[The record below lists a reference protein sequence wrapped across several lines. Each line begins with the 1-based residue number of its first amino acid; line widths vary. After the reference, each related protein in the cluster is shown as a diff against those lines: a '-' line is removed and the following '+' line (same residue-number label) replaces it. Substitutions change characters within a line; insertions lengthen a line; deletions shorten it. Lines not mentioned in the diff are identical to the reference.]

1 MGSYEQYGIQ
11 TNKTD
16 KINYNMITFLIYQ
29 LKVTVIAAVLYLIYR
44 LTLSKQ
50 TFHGFNR
57 IMLLLIAAL
66 AFILPV
72 CRVGSS
78 SLVNDV
84 RNVFHIT
91 SNNAISSNNTIT
103 SNNTVSSSNTIT
115 SGSTITSDNTASSNT
130 GTSNTMTGKPETD
143 MTSNAEGSYV
153 SNVTPSEEH
162 TTGMSPMPD
171 VVERVPISK
180 GKLVAIILFAVW
192 CIGFIWVSYDKLKS
206 LVSVRKVIRSGRYAD
221 RQDECDVIEN
231 DQISQPMNWMN
242 YVMMPREWL
251 QKENAAVWKHEMSHA
266 HKAHS
271 IDLLLID
278 LMQLFQWFNPVMYL
292 LQKEME
298 MIHEYQ
304 ADHAVLESGADA
316 RQYKLMLVKAVAESR
331 GYAMTS
337 WLRQTNL
344 KKRIDMMQRKESNR
358 WNRLRALFI
367 PLFAVMFAILNT
379 AMSTA
384 QDKNFQWP
392 AFEDGK
398 TWIYPDGSAKV
409 QTFDGVTANM
419 KADEVPGYLA
429 KYKGVKT
436 TRMTLRYMEPV
447 EDLST
452 VYPLARKL
460 ADKGI
465 HINVANNDEMLTRMT
480 MPEFRCPAIYDLGGG
495 QFRFEMNCESE
506 DNSTLQTIVRML
518 SSALSQVLPDSL
530 KEMMRSNNPSVT
542 GDLNLMLDWVDVFD
556 GHGIAIFPKDMTA
569 AQVDRISKAA
579 FKRGIDQVSLVTD
592 TIEMMFNMVTI
603 IPKNFSFEKEFGNI
617 DAFQAAKK
625 LLDREITDYES
636 KGLVIENPKI
646 FYDPMETGHSIRE
659 VINTPEELI
668 LVASY
673 TRPKYQWVI
682 GYKDAEIE
690 VDGVRYK
697 ATKSEGME
705 GFEDNYF
712 WSPTMGVFVQT
723 LHFPP
728 IPKDV
733 KTINFY
739 DCSPTNTKKMIQV
752 TEDDTFMDDVLSIR
766 LDVSENLKT
775 THVNDD
781 VKDYFRADRVDFFED
796 KTVVNCLMHTH
807 AAHSFPGHV
816 GSDFTLTL
824 GDGKVIKALGIDG
837 IPADQDF
844 DRHGDWIRTPFQVV
858 FPVISEEE
866 WNSGDGKIA
875 LRGSI
880 LHEPMTLSFSS
891 KGSLNGVFTPLTK
904 LEEGEYTASINKKEK
919 VKIGNLDLGWIAKE
933 SFDIKSFTVGKDGR
947 INIKG
952 DASGHLKDGAYTLKI
967 GGSAKKSLYHDSV
980 VELVSSGK
988 SIQFEAHNDYFQGEL
1003 SEIRFSTPTT
1013 VDGVEVDDTADVWA
1027 LVLKPAK

>member
-1 MGSYEQYGIQ
+1 
-11 TNKTD
+11 
-16 KINYNMITFLIYQ
+16 MIAFLIYQ

-57 IMLLLIAAL
+57 MMLLLIAAL

-72 CRVGSS
+72 CQVGSNN
-78 SLVNDV
+78 LVNDV

-91 SNNAISSNNTIT
+91 PDIAISSDNTVSAI
-103 SNNTVSSSNTIT
+103 NNTVSAINNTVV
-115 SGSTITSDNTASSNT
+115 
-130 GTSNTMTGKPETD
+130 M
-143 MTSNAEGSYV
+143 
-153 SNVTPSEEH
+153 PSEER
-162 TTGMSPMPD
+162 TSQMNPVPD
-171 VVERVPISK
+171 VSEPEPAPLNKFR
-180 GKLVAIILFAVW
+180 LVCIILFAVW

-206 LVSVRKVIRSGRYAD
+206 LISVRKVIKSGRYAD

-231 DQISQPMNWMN
+231 DDIAQPMNWMN

-251 QKENAAVWKHEMSHA
+251 KKENAAVWKHEMSHA

-278 LMQLFQWFNPVMYL
+278 MMQLFQWFNPVMYL
-292 LQKEME
+292 LQKELE

-304 ADHAVLESGADA
+304 ADRAVLESGADA
-316 RQYKLMLVKAVAESR
+316 RQYKLMLVQAVAESR

-344 KKRIDMMQRKESNR
+344 KKRIDMMQKKESNR

-436 TRMTLRYMEPV
+436 TRMTLRYIEPV
-447 EDLST
+447 KDLST

-495 QFRFEMNCESE
+495 QFKFEMNCENE
-506 DNSTLQTIVRML
+506 DNSTMQTFVRML
-518 SSALSQVLPDSL
+518 TMAFSEMLPDSL
-530 KEMMRSNNPSVT
+530 KEMMPESSNPSVT

-556 GHGIAIFPKDMTA
+556 GHGIAIFAKDMTT
-569 AQVDRISKAA
+569 AQVDKISKAA

-592 TIEMMFNMVTI
+592 TVNLMYNIVTI
-603 IPKNFSFEKEFGNI
+603 IPKNFSFEKNFGNI
-617 DAFQAAKK
+617 DAFEAVHK
-625 LLDREITDYES
+625 LQDRQISDYES

-646 FYDPMETGHSIRE
+646 FYDPLQAGHSIRE

-673 TRPKYQWVI
+673 NRPKYQWVI

-690 VDGVRYK
+690 VNGVRYK
-697 ATKSEGME
+697 ATKTEGME

-712 WSPTMGVFVQT
+712 WSPTMGIFVQT

-733 KTINFY
+733 KTIDFY

-752 TEDDTFMDDVLSIR
+752 AEDDSFMSDVRSIK
-766 LDVSENLKT
+766 LDVQENLKT
-775 THVNDD
+775 THINDD

-807 AAHSFPGHV
+807 AAHSVPGHV

-824 GDGKVIKALGIDG
+824 GNGKVVKALGIEG
-837 IPADQDF
+837 VPADQDF

-858 FPVISEEE
+858 FPVITEEE
-866 WNSGDGKIA
+866 WNSTDGTIA

-880 LHEPMTLSFSS
+880 LHEPMTLTLNAPEPEKPSVAMVPVTSIE
-891 KGSLNGVFTPLTK
+891 KGKYHAAVAK
-904 LEEGEYTASINKKEK
+904 REK
-919 VKIGNLDLGWIAKE
+919 MKMGDMDLGWMPKETFEISSVSVGAGGIITVEGDPTNHIA
-933 SFDIKSFTVGKDGR
+933 DGV
-947 INIKG
+947 
-952 DASGHLKDGAYTLKI
+952 YTLKVI
-967 GGSAKKSLYHDSV
+967 EAAKEGSDYMSL
-980 VELVSSGK
+980 VELVSAFNSVK
-988 SIQFEAHNDYFQGEL
+988 FEAYRLDLGET
-1003 SEIRFSTPTT
+1003 SIYTFNTPTEIN
-1013 VDGVEVDDTADVWA
+1013 GVPVDDSADVWTLSLTTDGA
-1027 LVLKPAK
+1027 LSSLLR

>member
-1 MGSYEQYGIQ
+1 
-11 TNKTD
+11 
-16 KINYNMITFLIYQ
+16 MIAFLLYQ
-29 LKVTVIAAVLYLIYR
+29 LKVAVVAAVLYLMYR

-50 TFHGFNR
+50 TFLGFNR
-57 IMLLLIAAL
+57 VMLLLIVAL

-72 CRVGSS
+72 CRIQND
-78 SLVNDV
+78 SLVNNV
-84 RNVFHIT
+84 RSMLHIT
-91 SNNAISSNNTIT
+91 P
-103 SNNTVSSSNTIT
+103 VSTMISNTT
-115 SGSTITSDNTASSNT
+115 TTLPSLSDETVTVGKSAADQEASALIPT
-130 GTSNTMTGKPETD
+130 
-143 MTSNAEGSYV
+143 
-153 SNVTPSEEH
+153 EEN
-162 TTGMSPMPD
+162 PVPD
-171 VVERVPISK
+171 VVEKEPMSTVRLIS
-180 GKLVAIILFAVW
+180 IILFAVW
-192 CIGFIWVSYDKLKS
+192 CAGFLYLSIRKFIS
-206 LVSVRKVIRSGRYAD
+206 LRAVRKVIRSGRYAD

-231 DQISQPMNWMN
+231 DYISQPMNWMS
-242 YVMMPREWL
+242 YIMMPHEWL

-271 IDLLLID
+271 LDLLLLD
-278 LMQLFQWFNPVMYL
+278 LMQVFQWFNPVMFL
-292 LQKEME
+292 LQKELE

-304 ADHAVLESGADA
+304 ADRAVLESGADA
-316 RQYKLMLVKAVAESR
+316 RQYKLMLVQAVAESR

-367 PLFAVMFAILNT
+367 PLFATLFAVANT
-379 AMSTA
+379 AMSVA
-384 QDKNFQWP
+384 QDMNFHWP
-392 AFEDGK
+392 VFEDGK

-419 KADEVPGYLA
+419 KADEVPDYLA
-429 KYKGVKT
+429 KYKKVKT

-447 EDLST
+447 QDLST

-495 QFRFEMNCESE
+495 QFKFEMNCESG
-506 DNSTLQTIVRML
+506 DNSIMQNLASL
-518 SSALSQVLPDSL
+518 LSQFMPDSL
-530 KEMMRSNNPSVT
+530 KQMAENNNPSVT

-556 GHGIAIFPKDMTA
+556 GHGIAIFPKDMTTS
-569 AQVDRISKAA
+569 QVDKISQAA

-592 TIEMMFNMVTI
+592 TIDFMYNMVTI
-603 IPKNFSFEKEFGNI
+603 IPKNYSFEKEFGNI
-617 DAFQAAKK
+617 DAYQAAQKR
-625 LLDREITDYES
+625 LDRLVSDYEE

-646 FYDPMETGHSIRE
+646 FYDPLSSGHSIRE

-668 LVASY
+668 LVAGY

-690 VDGVRYK
+690 VNGVRYK
-697 ATKSEGME
+697 ATRSEGME

-752 TEDDTFMDDVLSIR
+752 TEDDTFMNDVRSIN
-766 LDVSENLKT
+766 LGVSENLKT

-816 GSDFTLTL
+816 SNDFTLTL
-824 GDGKVIKALGIDG
+824 GNGKVIKAKGIEG
-837 IPADQDF
+837 VPADEDF

-866 WNSGDGKIA
+866 WNAGDGKIA
-875 LRGSI
+875 LKGSV
-880 LHEPMTLSFSS
+880 LHEPMTLNFTS
-891 KGSLNGVFTPLTK
+891 KGPESGISDLALKPIK
-904 LEEGEYTASINKKEK
+904 ALEKGEYTASVIKREK
-919 VKIGNLDLGWIAKE
+919 MVLQGMDLGWMPKE
-933 SFDIKSFTVGKDGR
+933 SVDLDNFIVKGNGDILITGDKTGRLTDGT
-947 INIKG
+947 
-952 DASGHLKDGAYTLKI
+952 YTLKI
-967 GGSAKKSLYHDSV
+967 GDEIERNGLSYTA
-980 VELVSSGK
+980 VELVSSK
-988 SIQFEAHNDYFQGEL
+988 SSVMFEAQSLIMADKLTSVLFY
-1003 SEIRFSTPTT
+1003 TPTT
-1013 VDGVEVDDTADVWA
+1013 IDGVEVSDDADVWE
-1027 LVLKPAK
+1027 LVLVPKATTVINLPNPDSKSGSLLIMKND

>member
-1 MGSYEQYGIQ
+1 
-11 TNKTD
+11 
-16 KINYNMITFLIYQ
+16 MIAFLLYQ
-29 LKVTVIAAVLYLIYR
+29 LKVAVVAAVLYLIYR

-50 TFHGFNR
+50 TFLGFNR
-57 IMLLLIAAL
+57 AMLLLIVAL

-72 CRVGSS
+72 CHVHNE

-84 RNVFHIT
+84 RSMFHIT
-91 SNNAISSNNTIT
+91 P
-103 SNNTVSSSNTIT
+103 VS
-115 SGSTITSDNTASSNT
+115 
-130 GTSNTMTGKPETD
+130 TMTTNTTTLQSYEDETI
-143 MTSNAEGSYV
+143 SVQEPVAVQEASARIPAEE
-153 SNVTPSEEH
+153 NPL
-162 TTGMSPMPD
+162 PD
-171 VVERVPISK
+171 VVEKEPMSTGR
-180 GKLVAIILFAVW
+180 LVSIILFAVW
-192 CIGFIWVSYDKLKS
+192 CAGFIYVSVSKMIS
-206 LVSVRKVIRSGRYAD
+206 LRAVRKVIKSGRYAD

-231 DQISQPMNWMN
+231 DYISQPMNWMS
-242 YVMMPREWL
+242 YVMMPHEWL

-271 IDLLLID
+271 LDLLLLD
-278 LMQLFQWFNPVMYL
+278 LMQVFQWFNPVMFL
-292 LQKEME
+292 LQKELE

-304 ADHAVLESGADA
+304 ADRAVLESGADA
-316 RQYKLMLVKAVAESR
+316 RQYKLMLVQAVAESR

-344 KKRIDMMQRKESNR
+344 KKRIDMMQRKESNG

-367 PLFAVMFAILNT
+367 PLFATLFALANT
-379 AMSTA
+379 AMSVA
-384 QDKNFQWP
+384 QDKNFHWP

-447 EDLST
+447 QDLST
-452 VYPLARKL
+452 VYPLARKM

-495 QFRFEMNCESE
+495 QFKFEMNCESE
-506 DNSTLQTIVRML
+506 DNSSLQTLARML
-518 SSALSQVLPDSL
+518 ATAFSEMLPDSL
-530 KEMMRSNNPSVT
+530 KDMMQESSNPSVT
-542 GDLNLMLDWVDVFD
+542 GDLKLMLDWVDVFD
-556 GHGIAIFPKDMTA
+556 GHGIAIFAKDMTTS
-569 AQVDRISKAA
+569 QVDKISKAA

-592 TIEMMFNMVTI
+592 TIDLVYNMVTI
-603 IPKNFSFEKEFGNI
+603 IPKNYSFEKEFGNI
-617 DAFQAAKK
+617 DAIEAVQK
-625 LLDREITDYES
+625 LLDRQISDYES

-646 FYDPMETGHSIRE
+646 FYDPLQAGHSIRE
-659 VINTPEELI
+659 VINTPDELV

-673 TRPKYQWVI
+673 NRPKYQWVI

-690 VDGVRYK
+690 VNGVRYK
-697 ATKSEGME
+697 ATKTEGME

-712 WSPTMGVFVQT
+712 WSPAMGIFVQT

-733 KTINFY
+733 KTIDFY

-752 TEDDTFMDDVLSIR
+752 TEDDSFMNDVRSID
-766 LDVSENLKT
+766 LGVSENLKT

-807 AAHSFPGHV
+807 AAHSVPGHV
-816 GSDFTLTL
+816 SNDFTLTL
-824 GDGKVIKALGIDG
+824 GNGRVIKSKGIEG
-837 IPADQDF
+837 IPADEDF

-858 FPVISEEE
+858 FPVITEDE
-866 WNSGDGKIA
+866 WKSGDGKIA
-875 LRGSI
+875 LKGSVM
-880 LHEPMTLSFSS
+880 HEPMTLNLNSEAP
-891 KGSLNGVFTPLTK
+891 KISLTDIFKPIK
-904 LEEGEYTASINKKEK
+904 SLEKGEYNASVIKKEK
-919 VKIGNLDLGWIAKE
+919 MTLQGMDLGWIPKE
-933 SFDIKSFTVGKDGR
+933 SFDSVTFVVKGNGDIQISGDKTGHIADGTYFLKVGDETERNG
-947 INIKG
+947 IPF
-952 DASGHLKDGAYTLKI
+952 SE
-967 GGSAKKSLYHDSV
+967 
-980 VELVSSGK
+980 VELVSSNTRIK
-988 SIQFEAHNDYFQGEL
+988 FEAYSFSL
-1003 SEIRFSTPTT
+1003 SDKLSSVQFNTPTT
-1013 VDGVEVDDTADVWA
+1013 IDGVEVPDEADVWQ
-1027 LVLKPAK
+1027 LTIVPKQ

>member
-1 MGSYEQYGIQ
+1 
-11 TNKTD
+11 
-16 KINYNMITFLIYQ
+16 MIAFLIYQ

-57 IMLLLIAAL
+57 MMLLLIAAL

-72 CRVGSS
+72 CQVGSNN
-78 SLVNDV
+78 LVNDV

-91 SNNAISSNNTIT
+91 PDIAISSDNTVSAI
-103 SNNTVSSSNTIT
+103 NNTVSAINNTVV
-115 SGSTITSDNTASSNT
+115 
-130 GTSNTMTGKPETD
+130 M
-143 MTSNAEGSYV
+143 
-153 SNVTPSEEH
+153 PSEER
-162 TTGMSPMPD
+162 TSQMNPVPD
-171 VVERVPISK
+171 VSEPELAPLNKFR
-180 GKLVAIILFAVW
+180 LVCIILFAVW

-206 LVSVRKVIRSGRYAD
+206 LISVRKVIKSGRYAD

-231 DQISQPMNWMN
+231 DDIAQPMNWMN

-251 QKENAAVWKHEMSHA
+251 KKENAAVWKHEMSHA

-278 LMQLFQWFNPVMYL
+278 MMQLFQWFNPVMYL
-292 LQKEME
+292 LQKELE

-304 ADHAVLESGADA
+304 ADRAVLESGADA
-316 RQYKLMLVKAVAESR
+316 RQYKLMLVQAVAESR

-344 KKRIDMMQRKESNR
+344 KKRIDMMQKKESNR

-436 TRMTLRYMEPV
+436 TRMTLRYIEPV
-447 EDLST
+447 KDLST

-495 QFRFEMNCESE
+495 QFKFEMNCENE
-506 DNSTLQTIVRML
+506 DNSTMQTFVRML
-518 SSALSQVLPDSL
+518 TMAFSEMLPDSL
-530 KEMMRSNNPSVT
+530 KEMMPESNNPSVT

-556 GHGIAIFPKDMTA
+556 GHGIAIFAKDMTT
-569 AQVDRISKAA
+569 AQVDKISKAA

-592 TIEMMFNMVTI
+592 TVNLMYNIVTI
-603 IPKNFSFEKEFGNI
+603 IPKNFSFEKNFGNI
-617 DAFQAAKK
+617 DAFEAVHK
-625 LLDREITDYES
+625 LQDRQISDYES

-646 FYDPMETGHSIRE
+646 FYDPLQAGHSIRE

-673 TRPKYQWVI
+673 NRPKYQWVI

-690 VDGVRYK
+690 VNGVRYK
-697 ATKSEGME
+697 ATKTEGME

-712 WSPTMGVFVQT
+712 WSPTMGIFVQT

-733 KTINFY
+733 KTIDFY

-752 TEDDTFMDDVLSIR
+752 AEDDSFMSDVRSIK
-766 LDVSENLKT
+766 LDVQENLKT
-775 THVNDD
+775 THINDD

-807 AAHSFPGHV
+807 AAHSVPGHV

-824 GDGKVIKALGIDG
+824 GNGKVVKALGIEG
-837 IPADQDF
+837 VPADQDF

-858 FPVISEEE
+858 FPVITEEE
-866 WNSGDGKIA
+866 WNSTDGTIA

-880 LHEPMTLSFSS
+880 LHEPMTLTLNAPEPEKPSVAMVPVTSIE
-891 KGSLNGVFTPLTK
+891 KGKYHAAVAK
-904 LEEGEYTASINKKEK
+904 REK
-919 VKIGNLDLGWIAKE
+919 MKMGDMDLGWMPKETFEISSVSVGAGGIITVEGDPTNHIA
-933 SFDIKSFTVGKDGR
+933 DGV
-947 INIKG
+947 
-952 DASGHLKDGAYTLKI
+952 YTLKVI
-967 GGSAKKSLYHDSV
+967 EAAKEGSDYMSL
-980 VELVSSGK
+980 VELVSAFNSVK
-988 SIQFEAHNDYFQGEL
+988 FEAYRLDLGET
-1003 SEIRFSTPTT
+1003 SIYTFNTPTEIN
-1013 VDGVEVDDTADVWA
+1013 GVPVDDSADVWTLSLTTDGA
-1027 LVLKPAK
+1027 LSSLLR